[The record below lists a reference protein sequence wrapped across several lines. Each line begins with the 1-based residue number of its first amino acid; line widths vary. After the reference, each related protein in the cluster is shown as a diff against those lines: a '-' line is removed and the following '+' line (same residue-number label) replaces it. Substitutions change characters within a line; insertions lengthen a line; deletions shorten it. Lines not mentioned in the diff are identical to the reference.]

1 MTGSALGVL
10 SRTSGPYNLIIF
22 YELALSLVICPFPT
36 VLFSWGA
43 PSIITFLTKVCCFR
57 ICSRLLCSTPSS
69 LSRPRSH
76 CGISTK
82 KPKSQ
87 MNEMVT
93 LIPTCIVSSK
103 NYSRMI
109 LLNSEKQCI
118 YMHRGRRRRR
128 MKRKKA
134 GGRGGGGLIGCNYD
148 YHRNLPY
155 FPYHFTI
162 QLAFLPYFPYLFTIQ
177 LAFLPHFP
185 YLHY

>member
-1 MTGSALGVL
+1 MKRHPVVTEGHPKGGGRDARTRNRKCPSGALWDVCVYRFL
-10 SRTSGPYNLIIF
+10 F
-22 YELALSLVICPFPT
+22 LVICPFPAI
-36 VLFSWGA
+36 LFSWGM
-43 PSIITFLTKVCCFR
+43 PSIITFLTKVCCLR

-118 YMHRGRRRRR
+118 YMYRGRRRRR
-128 MKRKKA
+128 RLA
-134 GGRGGGGLIGCNYD
+134 GRSVQRRRAD
-148 YHRNLPY
+148 
-155 FPYHFTI
+155 
-162 QLAFLPYFPYLFTIQ
+162 
-177 LAFLPHFP
+177 
-185 YLHY
+185 